1 MVSKVLELK
10 ENEFKTIKKNVRSA
24 KDEFKNIKQ
33 SIQCGKRMSLRTSSK
48 V

>member
-1 MVSKVLELK
+1 MK

-48 V
+48 VSRVEIG